1 MKVVFVSGPHT
12 GDEMEVDR
20 ELIVGREESDLE
32 IEDTTVSRRHAAF
45 RPTDEGVELE
55 DLGSTNGTFVNGARI
70 DSPVSLQPGDF
81 VSIGNSTFEVRGD
94 WHSVETEAIAIPAQ
108 IGTPAA
114 DEDEIPTSQ
123 LSVDAVRETR
133 SQIPRTWLAAAAAA
147 LVVIVALIFVF
158 SNGDDEVAAGADDLC
173 RRESRALGEVPLRGP
188 RIQENAG
195 RIVSV
200 RVLLRKELGQL
211 AADGDEDAFAAFL
224 TKYAETN
231 GRLRRLSDLPA
242 RAKPAALRR
251 ASAAVRESAAEDAR
265 AATSAGLEVCGGL
278 PV

>member
-1 MKVVFVSGPHT
+1 MKVVFVSGPRT

-45 RPTDEGVELE
+45 RPTDDGVEIE

-70 DSPVSLQPGDF
+70 EEATTMQPGDF

-94 WHSVETEAIAIPAQ
+94 WRAAETEAIAIPAQ

-114 DEDEIPTSQ
+114 NEDDIPTSQ
-123 LSVDAVRETR
+123 LSVDEVRESR
-133 SQIPRTWLAAAAAA
+133 SQIPPKWIAAAAVVL
-147 LVVIVALIFVF
+147 LVVGGLIFSLF
-158 SNGDDEVAAGADDLC
+158 NGDEDVATGADDIC
-173 RRESRALGEVPLRGP
+173 RRELRALGDVPLKGK
-188 RIQENAG
+188 RIQENAN

-200 RVLLRKELGQL
+200 RVQLRKELGEL
-211 AADGDEDAFAAFL
+211 AEGDEDAFAAFL
-224 TKYAETN
+224 KKYAETN
-231 GRLRRLSDLPA
+231 GRLRRLSDLPN

-251 ASAAVRESAAEDAR
+251 ASAAVREAAAADAR
-265 AATSAGLEVCGGL
+265 AATSAGLEECGGL

>member
-1 MKVVFVSGPHT
+1 MKVVFVSGPRT

-45 RPTDEGVELE
+45 RPIDEGVEIE

-70 DSPVSLQPGDF
+70 DSPVTLRPGDF
-81 VSIGNSTFEVRGD
+81 ISIGNSTFEVRGD

-108 IGTPAA
+108 IGTPAE

-123 LSVDAVRETR
+123 LSVDAVRESR
-133 SQIPRTWLAAAAAA
+133 SQIPRTWLAAAALA
-147 LVVIVALIFVF
+147 LVVVVALIFVF
-158 SNGDDEVAAGADDLC
+158 SNGDDDAVASADDLC
-173 RRESRALGEVPLRGP
+173 RTESRALGDVPLEGR
-188 RIQENAG
+188 RVQENAN

-200 RVLLRKELGQL
+200 RVNLRKQLGNL
-211 AADGDEDAFAAFL
+211 SEGDADAFTAFL
-224 TKYAETN
+224 KRYAETN
-231 GRLRRLSDLPA
+231 ARLRTLGRLPD
-242 RAKPAALRR
+242 RAKPAAVRR
-251 ASAAVRESAAEDAR
+251 ATEDVRESAATDAR

>member
-1 MKVVFVSGPHT
+1 MKVVFVSGPRT

-70 DSPVSLQPGDF
+70 DSPVALQPGDF

-94 WHSVETEAIAIPAQ
+94 WHSVETEAIPIPTQ

-123 LSVDAVRETR
+123 LSVDAVRER
-133 SQIPRTWLAAAAAA
+133 ASEIPRKWLAVAAAA
-147 LVVIVALIFVF
+147 LVIIVALIFVF
-158 SNGDDEVAAGADDLC
+158 SNGDDEAVAADDLC
-173 RRESRALGEVPLRGP
+173 RRESRALGDVPLRGK
-188 RIQENAG
+188 RIQENAR

-200 RVLLRKELGQL
+200 RVQLRKELGEL
-211 AADGDEDAFAAFL
+211 AAQGDEDAFASFL
-224 TKYAETN
+224 KKYAETN
-231 GRLRRLSDLPA
+231 GRLRALSDLPA

-251 ASAAVRESAAEDAR
+251 ASSAVRESAAEDAR